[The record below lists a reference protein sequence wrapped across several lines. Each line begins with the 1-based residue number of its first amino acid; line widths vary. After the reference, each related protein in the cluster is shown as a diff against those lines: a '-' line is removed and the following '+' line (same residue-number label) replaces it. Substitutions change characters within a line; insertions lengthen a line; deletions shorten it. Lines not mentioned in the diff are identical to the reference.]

1 MPRILRAIF
10 IVSALL
16 FCGTAI
22 AQSSKQQLADSE
34 IFCFYGGM
42 SYSLGATLCTYK
54 DTFQV
59 CLTPMYDWSNGAAIR
74 RAEKDPK
81 FDGPHWV
88 SSGGNGACSS
98 H

>member
-1 MPRILRAIF
+1 MPRILGAIV
-10 IVSALL
+10 IVSAL
-16 FCGTAI
+16 FSCVTAF
-22 AQSSKQQLADSE
+22 AQSGKQSAESE
-34 IFCFYGGM
+34 SFCFYGGM

-59 CLTPMYDWSNGAAIR
+59 CLTPMYDWSNGAAVR
-74 RAEKDPK
+74 RAERDSK

-88 SSGGNGACSS
+88 SSGGNGACSA